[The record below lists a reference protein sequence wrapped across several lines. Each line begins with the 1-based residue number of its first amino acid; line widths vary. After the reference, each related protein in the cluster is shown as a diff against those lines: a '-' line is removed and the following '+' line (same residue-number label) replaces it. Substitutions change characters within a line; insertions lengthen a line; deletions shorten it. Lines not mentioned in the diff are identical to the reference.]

1 MFITAEDGQ
10 RIVCE
15 IKQTIGR
22 DVNIM
27 DQTGTIIASTDAKRI
42 GQLHTIAQRIIREN
56 LPMLE
61 VHQPGP
67 NGIQE
72 GINLP
77 IHVNGTCEGV
87 IGITGPVEA
96 VRDFGT
102 ITKKMTEILLATIRQ
117 QEQQNILERARNQFV
132 EEWIFSDSI
141 DWSAFAIRGKLLQ
154 IDIDQPWQ
162 VGLLEYAETG
172 SGTPA
177 SEMHSSRYLQMLRQ
191 HLRQDPDAL
200 WSIVNRR
207 ILFLFSGKQ
216 PDQAIRIFRKIH
228 YDSTVLWNIPLGG
241 GLSSVCR
248 SAEDLRRCYQEAKIA
263 VHSAVQDRSV
273 RTYSSASLE
282 FIVHNIDPKI
292 KQDVCNTIFP
302 PMRDAEY
309 QELLA
314 CLRLYF
320 QCDGN
325 IEKAAELSCIH
336 KNTFRYRMNK
346 ITQLTGYDL
355 RSPRDSVLL
364 YLFLQFSDSLNT

>member
-10 RIVCE
+10 KIVCE

-42 GQLHTIAQRIIREN
+42 GQLHTIAQRIIQEN
-56 LPMLE
+56 LPMME
-61 VHQPGP
+61 VYQSGP

-77 IHVNGTCEGV
+77 IHVNGICEGV

-102 ITKKMTEILLATIRQ
+102 ITKKMTEILLAAIRQ
-117 QEQQNILERARNQFV
+117 QEQQNLLERARNQFV
-132 EEWIFSDSI
+132 EEWLFSDSI

-162 VGLLEYAETG
+162 VGLLEYAENS

-177 SEMHSSRYLQMLRQ
+177 SEMHSNRYLQMLEQ

-200 WSIVNRR
+200 WSTVNRR

-216 PDQAIRIFRKIH
+216 PDQANKIFRKIH
-228 YDSTVLWNIPLGG
+228 YDSTTLWKIPLGG

-263 VHSAVQDRSV
+263 VHSAVQDCSV

-292 KQDVCNTIFP
+292 KQDVCKTIFP
-302 PMRDAEY
+302 PIRDAEY
-309 QELLA
+309 QELLT

-346 ITQLTGYDL
+346 LTQLTGYDL

-364 YLFLQFSDSLNT
+364 YLFLQFSDSLDT